1 MTDPY
6 APSPPPQTPPRRA
19 GSSGWAWFFAGTTL
33 ALAVALASLLWALAT
48 TGLYPEVIGRLG
60 PAASALV
67 QRPAVLGGPADRA
80 GPLAA
85 ATGSAATPAA
95 GPSPSPAAGAAPG
108 QGPRASASAPARAAR
123 IGQVVESGDWKL
135 LVNGVTTEPTTVPGA
150 NAPGSPAPAGGR
162 RVRVDFTIKNDQARA
177 ATLAIPATVPAAP
190 RSRPAS
196 IEGDPPALQ
205 PIQLA
210 EPPALRLGLID
221 RAERSF
227 GGGFVSSAGQMT
239 GSYTFEAA
247 PGDAIRLTYAFELP
261 ADAADPLTLEASF
274 GVDAGGQRARV
285 GLDGRADPAATLAPS
300 DPPRSAGPEVRLQ
313 IGSLWAMTA
322 QAIEVGGPAA
332 DGQRTVTARVKMEN
346 LSDQTLTAGGTPDD
360 PTGGSRDFY
369 AVDAQGQLAYS
380 GADTMPRATVP
391 PRQSRTVEVKLKA
404 GVEFATSG
412 PYRLSVVVDA
422 RRDRYAVFKLP

>member
-1 MTDPY
+1 VVTVPY
-6 APSPPPQTPPRRA
+6 AQPPSLPTPPRRA

-33 ALAVALASLLWALAT
+33 ALAVALAALLWALAS
-48 TGLYPEVIGRLG
+48 TGLYPQLIARLA
-60 PAASALV
+60 PTTRALV
-67 QRPAVLGGPADRA
+67 QRPAALGGPADRA

-85 ATGSAATPAA
+85 AAAPTATPAA
-95 GPSPSPAAGAAPG
+95 GPSPPPATGPTPS
-108 QGPRASASAPARAAR
+108 QGPRASNSAPARAAR
-123 IGQVVESGDWKL
+123 VGEIVESGDWKL
-135 LVNGVTTEPTTVPGA
+135 LVNDVKIEPAT
-150 NAPGSPAPAGGR
+150 APAGGR

-177 ATLAIPATVPAAP
+177 ATLAIPATIPAAP

-196 IEGDPPALQ
+196 IEGDTPALQ
-205 PIQLA
+205 PVQLA

-227 GGGFVSSAGQMT
+227 GGGFVSSAGQIS

-261 ADAADPLTLEASF
+261 TEAADPLTLEASF

-285 GLDGRADPAATLAPS
+285 GLDGRADRAATLAPS
-300 DPPRSAGPEVRLQ
+300 DPPRSAGLDERLQ

-322 QAIEVGGPAA
+322 QAIEVGAPAA
-332 DGQRTVTARVKMEN
+332 DGQRTVTARLKMEN
-346 LSDQTLTAGGTPDD
+346 LADQSMTAGGTPDD

-380 GADTMPRATVP
+380 GADTMPRATIP

-404 GVEFATSG
+404 GAEFATSG
-412 PYRLSVVVDA
+412 PYRLSIVVDA